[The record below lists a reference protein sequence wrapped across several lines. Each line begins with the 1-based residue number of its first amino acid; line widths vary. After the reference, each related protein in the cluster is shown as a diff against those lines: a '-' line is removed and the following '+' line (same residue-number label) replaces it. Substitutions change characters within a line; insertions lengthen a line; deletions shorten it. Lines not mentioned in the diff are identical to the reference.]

1 MSWLDDITPDAGD
14 PSTGMVLGLLA
25 GLGKAATPQFTTG
38 GKEGP
43 MGIRPSKGDALF
55 QLFGDLSGGIQG
67 GMKGAQEYKA
77 ANMANQSSGIDLQN
91 KQMLN
96 PVMMQARMNALQ
108 GISGSNP
115 QNPTG
120 LPQQPGSLSG
130 RMTPYQQNAQAMID
144 SAQRHF
150 GITGDDKPLT
160 DAWKSAFENDPSL
173 GAEKEKQ
180 KNINSVQTTPNGPMP
195 GYQIPGMS
203 SAPGGA
209 GSPGLFG
216 SLAPALSSAAM
227 KSVVGDRTNG
237 GQGPGN
243 QQAPEPIDPT
253 QNTYNNIPAMH
264 GLPGG
269 QPMPQVPPVP
279 QGALGGQQMP
289 PPPPT
294 MPVSQGASLPPV
306 GQTSN
311 VPAFNPF
318 SAVSTEAAKKSA
330 SENAANA
337 AEAGKTYNVMNAN
350 FGNMMQRVKDM
361 TEANKASSFS
371 PMNTDEGHG
380 LVTMY
385 HDVRNDPTAS
395 ANAILQ
401 QRSAQGVLPELGP
414 ALSQAGIKGNKFL
427 EGLANQANNIDLSKG
442 QVGRQTQIDGLM
454 KAYIQN
460 MKSSHDQISGL
471 GGNPSPLPPNVIAQA
486 VKYGVMTRKEAE
498 QYLREN
504 HGMK

>member
-14 PSTGMVLGLLA
+14 PTTGMILGLLG
-25 GLGKAATPQFTTG
+25 GLGKAAAPQFIAG
-38 GKEGP
+38 GKEGS
-43 MGIRPSKGDALF
+43 MGVTGQSKGNALL

-67 GMKGAQEYKA
+67 GMKGAQEYRA
-77 ANMANQSSGIDLQN
+77 ADTANQSSGLDLQN

-96 PVMMQARMNALQ
+96 PVMMNARMNALQ
-108 GISGSNP
+108 GINGSNP

-130 RMTPYQQNAQAMID
+130 GMTPYQQNAQAMIN

-173 GAEKEKQ
+173 KAEQTKQ
-180 KNINSVQTTPNGPMP
+180 TTLNSTAETPNGRVMGYQMP
-195 GYQIPGMS
+195 GAMG
-203 SAPGGA
+203 APGGA

-216 SLAPALSSAAM
+216 SFAPAISSAAM
-227 KSVVGDRTNG
+227 KSVMGDRTTG

-243 QQAPEPIDPT
+243 QQAPEPTDPT
-253 QNTYNNIPAMH
+253 QNPYSNIPAMQ

-269 QPMPQVPPVP
+269 QQIPQVPPVP
-279 QGALGGQQMP
+279 QGALSGQQV

-294 MPVSQGASLPPV
+294 MPVSQGAQLPPV

-318 SAVSTEAAKKSA
+318 NAVSTEAAKKSA
-330 SENAANA
+330 SENAENV
-337 AEAGKTYNVMNAN
+337 AEAAKTYNVMNAN
-350 FGNMMQRVKDM
+350 FDNMMQRVKDM
-361 TEANKASSFS
+361 TKANEDSSFS
-371 PMNTDEGHG
+371 PMNSDEGHG
-380 LVTMY
+380 MVTMY
-385 HDVRNDPTAS
+385 HDIRNDPTS
-395 ANAILQ
+395 EANAILQ
-401 QRSAQGVLPELGP
+401 QRAAQGVLPELGP

-442 QVGRQTQIDGLM
+442 KVGRQTQIDGLM
-454 KAYIQN
+454 KAYLQN

-471 GGNPSPLPPNVIAQA
+471 GGNASPLPPTAIAQA
-486 VKYGVMTRKEAE
+486 VKYGVMTRAEAE
-498 QYLREN
+498 KYLREN

>member
-1 MSWLDDITPDAGD
+1 MSSWLDDITPDAGD
-14 PSTGMVLGLLA
+14 PSTGMILGLLG
-25 GLGKAATPQFTTG
+25 GLGKAASPQFNG
-38 GKEGP
+38 N
-43 MGIRPSKGDALF
+43 MGISGQSKGNALL

-67 GMKGAQEYKA
+67 GMQGAQQYKA
-77 ANMANQSSGIDLQN
+77 ANMANQSAGIDLQN

-108 GISGSNP
+108 GIGGSSP

-130 RMTPYQQNAQAMID
+130 GLTPYQQNAQAMID

-173 GAEKEKQ
+173 KAEQTKQ
-180 KNINSVQTTPNGPMP
+180 TTLNSTAETPNGRVMGYQMP
-195 GYQIPGMS
+195 GAS

-216 SLAPALSSAAM
+216 SLSPVLSSAVM
-227 KSVVGDRTNG
+227 KSVVGDRTTG

-243 QQAPEPIDPT
+243 QQAPEPTDPT
-253 QNTYNNIPAMH
+253 QNPYSNIPAMQ
-264 GLPGG
+264 GMPSGQ
-269 QPMPQVPPVP
+269 QPMPQIPPVP

-289 PPPPT
+289 PPPT
-294 MPVSQGASLPPV
+294 MPVSQGMPLPPV

-318 SAVSTEAAKKSA
+318 SSVSTEAAKKSA
-330 SENAANA
+330 SENAENA

-350 FGNMMQRVKDM
+350 FDNMMQRVKDM

-385 HDVRNDPTAS
+385 HDLRNDPTAS

-401 QRSAQGVLPELGP
+401 QRAAQGVLPELGP

-442 QVGRQTQIDGLM
+442 QAGRQTQIDGLM

-460 MKSSHDQISGL
+460 MKSSHDQVSGL
-471 GGNPSPLPPNVIAQA
+471 GGNPSPLPPNVVAQA
-486 VKYGVMTRKEAE
+486 VKYGVMTRPQAE
-498 QYLREN
+498 KYLREN
-504 HGMK
+504 HGMQ